1 MADEQSRVYP
11 LTAEERES
19 LSIANGTFRRGFD
32 TLSIG
37 AGNSAYWQVVI
48 PVNTP
53 SALLARILT
62 AFEGGGIIYRV
73 FTSANATGT
82 PSTSPIQKPDAAFGE
97 VTFQRVTGISE
108 FGVTVP
114 PATNAQLLQAGSPSD
129 LDFIPEAGSGNNASG
144 GSAGGQA
151 FRPQPPGT
159 IFYLHAYNGAAQPRT
174 LTLELTW
181 CVGRY
186 AVAEINKSA
195 L

>member
-11 LTAEERES
+11 LTAEEREA

-32 TLSIG
+32 TINLG
-37 AGNSAYWQVVI
+37 AGDSAYWQVVI
-48 PVNTP
+48 PVDTP
-53 SALLARILT
+53 SALLARVLT
-62 AFEGGGIIYRV
+62 AFEGGGIVYRV
-73 FTSANATGT
+73 FTSDNATGSPT
-82 PSTSPIQKPDAAFGE
+82 PTPIQKPDAFGE

-108 FGVTVP
+108 AGVTVP

-129 LDFIPEAGSGNNASG
+129 LDFVPEAGSGNNASG

-151 FRPQPPGT
+151 FRPQPPGA

-174 LTLELTW
+174 LTVELTW
-181 CVGRY
+181 CVGKY